1 MQTFYEQSV
10 DIMPFKRKT
19 KSRRA
24 PSKFAKAIQALKR
37 MRPSQRCI
45 AIRHANDRF
54 IRDMVSHVRKLRNKK
69 LSPKMVKQVKRHSQN
84 LRWIANPKISLK
96 KKRNRLAQKG
106 GLAFLP
112 LLAPIIGAVAAPII
126 NKVLGN

>member
-1 MQTFYEQSV
+1 MQRFYEQQV
-10 DIMPFKRKT
+10 DMMAFKRKRKT
-19 KSRRA
+19 KRT

-45 AIRHANDRF
+45 AIRHSNDRF

-69 LSPKMVKQVKRHSQN
+69 LSPKMVKQVKRHSQK

-96 KKRNRLAQKG
+96 KKRSRLAQKG

-112 LLAPIIGAVAAPII
+112 LLAPLIGAVAGPII
-126 NKVLGN
+126 NKIMGN

>member
-1 MQTFYEQSV
+1 MQKPNQYNVNMAFQ
-10 DIMPFKRKT
+10 RKT
-19 KSRRA
+19 KRRRA
-24 PSKFAKAIQALKR
+24 PTKFVKAIQVLKR
-37 MRPSQRCI
+37 MHPSQRCL
-45 AIRHANDRF
+45 AIRNSNDRF
-54 IRDMVSHVRKLRNKK
+54 IRDVVSHVRKLRNKK
-69 LSPKMVKQVKRHSQN
+69 LTPKMVKQVKRHSQN